1 MEHLKTKKYIEPMM
15 FTKFSKFGKFCL
27 PGLYAA
33 LLLLAAC
40 GKPDP
45 PPVEENVYYTCSMD
59 PQVMEPRP
67 GACPICKMPTVR
79 VEIAPDAKDNEVKLS
94 AEQIRLANIQ
104 TDTVR
109 LRPLGEEITLAATLR
124 ENQNGINT
132 VTARLSGRLER
143 LFVRNAGEYVREGQ
157 AVFELYSEDLAAAQ
171 SDFLLALQSKKR
183 YASTDLDFARIAEA
197 ARNKLLLWGMT
208 EAQLQELEQSGA
220 PKNTV
225 KFYSRYAG
233 YVMETPPAEGSYVA
247 PGSTVLKLADL
258 RTLWAEAQL
267 YVSDLPF
274 LAQTRAA
281 SVALPYFPG
290 RILSGR
296 VSFVNPNLEAFS
308 KIVLTRVEIPNPIGE
323 YQPGMQAWITLKG
336 KTRQAVAVP
345 TNALIRDSQGV
356 TLWIKNTTGGFEG
369 RMVRIGIAN
378 DDFTEIVEGL
388 QVGETVVISGAYLLH
403 SEFVFKKGANPME
416 GHKM

>member
-1 MEHLKTKKYIEPMM
+1 MNTLKTKNAL
-15 FTKFSKFGKFCL
+15 FCL
-27 PGLYAA
+27 AT
-33 LLLLAAC
+33 LLLAAC
-40 GKPDP
+40 AKPAP
-45 PPVEENVYYTCSMD
+45 PPVEENFYYTCSMD
-59 PQVMEPRP
+59 PQVREPKSGP
-67 GACPICKMPTVR
+67 CPICKMPMVR
-79 VEIAPDAKDNEVKLS
+79 VEIAADKKENEVKLS

-109 LRPLGEEITLAATLR
+109 LRPLGEEITIAATLR

-143 LFVRNAGEYVREGQ
+143 LFVRNVGEQVRAGQ

-171 SDFLLALQSKKR
+171 QDYLLALQSKKR
-183 YASTDLDFARIAEA
+183 YGSADLDFTRIAEA
-197 ARNKLLLWGMT
+197 ARNKLLLWGMA
-208 EAQLQELEQSGA
+208 EAQLQELEQSGI

-225 KFYSRYAG
+225 TFYSRYAG

-247 PGSTVLKLADL
+247 PGSTVLKLANL

-274 LAQTRAA
+274 LAQTRVA
-281 SVALPYFPG
+281 SVTLPYYPG
-290 RILSGR
+290 RILDGKI
-296 VSFVNPNLEAFS
+296 SFVNPNLEASS
-308 KIVLTRVEIPNPIGE
+308 KIVLARVEISNLKGE

-336 KTRQAVAVP
+336 KTRQAIAVP
-345 TNALIRDSQGV
+345 TNALIQDSRGV
-356 TLWIKNTTGGFEG
+356 TLWIKNAAGSFEG

-378 DDFTEIVEGL
+378 EDYTEIIEGL
-388 QVGETVVISGAYLLH
+388 QAGESVVISGAYLLH
-403 SEFVFKKGANPME
+403 SEFVFKKGIDPMA